1 MIGKL
6 NHDRG
11 FAAIGLVQPKTPIN
25 VGHVLRA
32 AHCFGAA
39 SVAYTGQRYSKAPTD
54 VTSWYRSMPLLNV
67 DDLKNVIPHGA
78 TPVAV
83 DLVDGASNLV
93 DFDHPHSAF
102 YVFGPEDGTLGKQTL
117 EWCSK
122 VIMIPTSNCL
132 NLAACVNVV
141 LYDRMAKAHR
151 KQRQPRRPDRTQ
163 PPTLEES
170 IADAA
175 AEMSTWPPSFRASII
190 KEGQHVRTYAPA
202 DVPSIGI
209 GIDHD

>member
-1 MIGKL
+1 MSGKI

-39 SVAYTGQRYSKAPTD
+39 SVAYTGQRYGKAPTD

-67 DDLKNVIPHGA
+67 GDLKNVIPHGA

-151 KQRQPRRPDRTQ
+151 KQRQLRRRASH
-163 PPTLEES
+163 TLEES

-175 AEMSTWPPSFRASII
+175 VEMSTWPPSFRASII